1 MGGLD
6 WRVVSTPGHAAT
18 SISLFQPDA
27 RLLIA
32 GDMLIGNAGASVTLH
47 AMARP
52 GRWLLDILDSLDR
65 LAELDAV
72 VAYPGHGPL
81 IEDAAR
87 VIPARRAR
95 ASQRLDEVGA
105 MVRERPYAA
114 YALSNAIYPPQVGTS
129 FMGLSQAI
137 GYLEAL
143 VVQERARTELRGDVR
158 EYQAS

>member
-18 SISLFQPDA
+18 SISLFEPRS
-27 RLLIA
+27 RLMIA

-47 AMARP
+47 AMPRP

-65 LAELDAV
+65 LAALDAA

-81 IEDAAR
+81 IEDAGR
-87 VIPARRAR
+87 IVPERRAR

-105 MVRERPYAA
+105 RLRERPYGGW
-114 YALSNAIYPPQVGTS
+114 ALSNAIYPPQVGATGL
-129 FMGLSQAI
+129 GLSQAI

-143 VVQERARTELRGDVR
+143 VAQERARTELREGVR
-158 EYQAS
+158 EYAAS